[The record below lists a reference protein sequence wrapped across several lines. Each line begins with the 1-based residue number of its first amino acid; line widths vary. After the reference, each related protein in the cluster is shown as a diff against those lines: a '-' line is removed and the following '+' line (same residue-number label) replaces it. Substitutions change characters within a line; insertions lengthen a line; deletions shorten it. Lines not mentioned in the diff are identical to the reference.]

1 MAVSRKIERELLRE
15 DYLKQIIENFL
26 DKDEQ
31 VLRVKSNEIAIP
43 VVGCEGNEDFIVVT
57 VKVPTG
63 ANKGLEPYDGFE
75 LAEDYEMKL
84 AEKERKAKEN
94 AEKKA
99 KKSNRLGNM
108 KPPNG
113 KASTRASLLKTKQR
127 AGSTNLR
134 LPIMRQ
140 STRRKARM
148 AANTP
153 KKLSRKISGTK
164 INILANI
171 LDLAKL
177 KKLRQKMLE
186 RLMTVLL
193 KTLLIQLIRLEQI
206 PRLA

>member
-1 MAVSRKIERELLRE
+1 MAVSRKVERELLRE

-43 VVGCEGNEDFIVVT
+43 VVGCEGNEDFIVIT

-99 KKSNRLGNM
+99 KKIAKDEEIRE
-108 KPPNG
+108 
-113 KASTRASLLKTKQR
+113 
-127 AGSTNLR
+127 
-134 LPIMRQ
+134 
-140 STRRKARM
+140 RKKEIAE
-148 AANTP
+148 
-153 KKLSRKISGTK
+153 KG
-164 INILANI
+164 
-171 LDLAKL
+171 
-177 KKLRQKMLE
+177 E
-186 RLMTVLL
+186 
-193 KTLLIQLIRLEQI
+193 
-206 PRLA
+206 